1 MSFVDPNNQGHVT
14 FESFIDFMT
23 KESTDLDTSEQVMES
38 FRILAGDLVRIEF
51 LPSLLFAITVIVA
64 IIIAEHLE
72 LLRDIRNFSE
82 IYIYFSDLFIK
93 RYLKHYIPFT

>member
-64 IIIAEHLE
+64 IIAEHLE

-93 RYLKHYIPFT
+93 NLKHYIPFT